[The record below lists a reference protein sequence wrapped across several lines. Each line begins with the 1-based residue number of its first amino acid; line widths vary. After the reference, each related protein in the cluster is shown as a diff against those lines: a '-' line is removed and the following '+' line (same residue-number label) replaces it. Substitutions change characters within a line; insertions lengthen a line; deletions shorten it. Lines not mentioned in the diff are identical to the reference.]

1 MSDLPSP
8 NYRDMKFLVIDDQPA
23 ARQSLRICAQNM
35 GAFSVEFSVGYQDA
49 IGRIRARLPDI
60 ILCDY
65 ELGDER
71 SGQQLLEELR
81 RLGILPDE
89 TVFMMVTAEQSY
101 EQVVAAVE
109 LVPDDYIIKPFSP
122 DRLKFRLDRA
132 LRRKR
137 FFQPLYRAKENSDY
151 PLAER
156 FIAEH
161 RESEAGQPYRFELL
175 RQKAELELKKGDSG
189 AAQSAFEEILALHP
203 FPWAKAG
210 MARSLYAQNRLQ
222 EAREL
227 VDQVVGSSPLYFDA
241 FDLKARICIDMG
253 DYEEAQKTVAETSQR
268 TKKNYLRKRLLADA
282 ALMNG
287 DAETAREAIADVLQN
302 DLTPGAVGTA
312 DRLMLVRSHL
322 EAGDMLA
329 AEKAI
334 TAVTE
339 KSLETAT
346 LDDKSSY
353 QAMRA
358 LMAPEKERERFNAMR
373 EVWLNTPLSTTAQV
387 DIVRAAF
394 VLGDRELASATTA
407 ALFASDEIRR
417 VFKLVRGIF
426 ETHGM
431 SAAFRDLQ
439 KQAALQKI
447 ASSSKDA
454 SA

>member
-1 MSDLPSP
+1 MNELPEAV
-8 NYRDMKFLVIDDQPA
+8 YRDLKFLVIDDQPA
-23 ARQSLRICAQNM
+23 ARQSLRICAQQM

-49 IGRIRARLPDI
+49 ISRIRGRIPDV

-65 ELGDER
+65 ELGDDR

-81 RLGILPDE
+81 RRAMLPDE
-89 TVFMMVTAEQSY
+89 TIFMMVTAEQSY

-122 DRLKFRLDRA
+122 DRLKFRLDRV

-137 FFQPLYRAKENSDY
+137 FFQPLYKAKKNDDY
-151 PLAER
+151 LKAAD
-156 FIAEH
+156 FIDKH

-175 RQKAELELKKGDSG
+175 RQRAELELKKGDST
-189 AAQSAFEEILALHP
+189 AAQAAFEEILTLHP

-210 MARSLYAQNRLQ
+210 MAKSLYAQNRLQ

-227 VDQVVGSSPLYFDA
+227 VDEIVVGSPMYFDA

-253 DYEEAQKTVAETSQR
+253 DYDEAQKTVAETSQR
-268 TKKNYLRKRLLADA
+268 TSRNYLRKRLLADA
-282 ALMNG
+282 ALLNG
-287 DAETAREAIADVLQN
+287 DAETARAAMADIVQN
-302 DLTPGAVGTA
+302 DMTPGAVSTA

-322 EAGDMLA
+322 DAGDMMA

-334 TAVTE
+334 NAI
-339 KSLETAT
+339 SNQSMETAS
-346 LDDKSSY
+346 LDDKASFQSLK
-353 QAMRA
+353 A
-358 LMAPEKERERFNAMR
+358 LMAPERERARFNAMR
-373 EVWLNTPLSTTAQV
+373 EAWLSMPLGTTAQV

-394 VLGDRELASATTA
+394 ALDDRELASATTA

-426 ETHGM
+426 EANGM
-431 SAAFRDLQ
+431 ATAFRDLQ
-439 KQAALQKI
+439 RQAALQKI
-447 ASSSKDA
+447 SASHQR
-454 SA
+454 

>member
-1 MSDLPSP
+1 MSDLSASI
-8 NYRDMKFLVIDDQPA
+8 YREMKFLVIDDQPA

-49 IGRIRARLPDI
+49 ISRIRARLPDI

-65 ELGDER
+65 ELGDDR

-81 RLGILPDE
+81 RLAMLPDE

-122 DRLKFRLDRA
+122 DRLKFRLDRV

-137 FFQPLYRAKENSDY
+137 FFQPLYRAKEKNDY

-156 FIAEH
+156 FIDEH
-161 RESEAGQPYRFELL
+161 RESAAGQPYRFELL
-175 RQKAELELKKGDSG
+175 RQKAELDLKKGDSR

-210 MARSLYAQNRLQ
+210 MARSLYAQNRLK

-227 VDQVVGSSPLYFDA
+227 VDQVVGDSPLYFDA

-268 TKKNYLRKRLLADA
+268 TRKNYLRKRLLADA

-302 DLTPGAVGTA
+302 DLTPGAVSNA
-312 DRLMLVRSHL
+312 DRLMLVRSHI
-322 EAGDMLA
+322 EAGDLLA
-329 AEKAI
+329 AEKAM
-334 TAVTE
+334 AALTE
-339 KSLETAT
+339 KSQETAT
-346 LDDKSSY
+346 LDEKASFQS
-353 QAMRA
+353 MRA

-373 EVWLNTPLSTTAQV
+373 EAWISMPLSTTAQV

-394 VLGDRELASATTA
+394 ALGDHELASSMTA

-431 SAAFRDLQ
+431 STAFRDIQ

-447 ASSSKDA
+447 ALGSK
-454 SA
+454 S

>member
-1 MSDLPSP
+1 MNELSP
-8 NYRDMKFLVIDDQPA
+8 TAYRDLKFLVIDDQPA
-23 ARQSLRICAQNM
+23 ARQSLRICAQSM

-49 IGRIRARLPDI
+49 IGRIRVRVPDV

-65 ELGDER
+65 DLGDDR

-81 RLGILPDE
+81 RLAMLPDE

-122 DRLKFRLDRA
+122 DRLKFRLDRV

-137 FFQPLYRAKENSDY
+137 FFEPLYRAKKRQDY
-151 PLAER
+151 AQADS
-156 FIAEH
+156 FIEKH
-161 RESEAGQPYRFELL
+161 RSSEAGQPYRFELL
-175 RQKAELELKKGDSG
+175 RQKAELELKKGDSP

-210 MARSLYAQNRLQ
+210 MAKSLYAQNRFQ

-227 VDQVVGSSPLYFDA
+227 VDQVVNGSPMYFDA
-241 FDLKARICIDMG
+241 FDLKTRICIDMG

-268 TKKNYLRKRLLADA
+268 TRKNYLRKRLLADA
-282 ALMNG
+282 ALLNG
-287 DAETAREAIADVLQN
+287 DGETARQAMADVVQN
-302 DLTPGAVGTA
+302 DLTPGAVSTA

-322 EAGDMLA
+322 EAGDLLA

-334 TAVTE
+334 ATVTE
-339 KSLETAT
+339 QSMEMAT
-346 LDDKSSY
+346 LDDRASY
-353 QAMRA
+353 LSMKA
-358 LMAPEKERERFNAMR
+358 LMAPDKERARFNAMR
-373 EVWLNTPLSTTAQV
+373 EAWLGMPLGTTAQV

-394 VLGDRELASATTA
+394 AMNDHELASGTTA

-417 VFKLVRGIF
+417 VFKLVLGIF
-426 ETHGM
+426 EAHGM
-431 SAAFRDLQ
+431 ASVFRDLQ

-447 ASSSKDA
+447 GSGSRR
-454 SA
+454 